1 MTLIIEIIIGI
12 VLFTLIVIP
21 GLLKDPLSSIG
32 DYPPAICQR
41 CIALK
46 LTGERT
52 GRFSKKDIVKKIAA
66 VIVMALVPAFI
77 MVKVNKAD
85 TFIDGALYSYILWLS
100 ITWYDAIV
108 LDCIFFCHS
117 EKVKIPGTEDM
128 PEYKDYLFHIKQ
140 SCIGSLLGVPVC
152 LAVGLFVSL
161 IR

>member
-32 DYPPAICQR
+32 DYPPAIRQR
-41 CIALK
+41 CIELK
-46 LTGERT
+46 LTEERT

-66 VIVMALVPAFI
+66 VIVMALVLAFI

-85 TFIDGALYSYILWLS
+85 TFIDGALYSYILWLA

-108 LDCIFFCHS
+108 LDCIFS
-117 EKVKIPGTEDM
+117 VIP
-128 PEYKDYLFHIKQ
+128 KK
-140 SCIGSLLGVPVC
+140 
-152 LAVGLFVSL
+152 
-161 IR
+161 

>member
-21 GLLKDPLSSIG
+21 GLLKDPLNSIG
-32 DYPPAICQR
+32 DYPPEIRQR
-41 CIALK
+41 CIELK

-52 GRFSKKDIVKKIAA
+52 GRFSKKDIVKKTAA
-66 VIVMALVPAFI
+66 IIVMALVPAFI

-85 TFIDGALYSYILWLS
+85 TFIDGALYSYILWLA